1 MAFESVSGEC
11 RERTVVG
18 RFCNYRDALLLL
30 AVLALGIDS
39 WVLTVLV
46 CPVLLVHLIFLLLLQ
61 LEDVKPEW
69 WFSIFHF

>member
-18 RFCNYRDALLLL
+18 RFYNYRDALLLL

-39 WVLTVLV
+39 WVLTALV

-69 WFSIFHF
+69 WFSVFHF